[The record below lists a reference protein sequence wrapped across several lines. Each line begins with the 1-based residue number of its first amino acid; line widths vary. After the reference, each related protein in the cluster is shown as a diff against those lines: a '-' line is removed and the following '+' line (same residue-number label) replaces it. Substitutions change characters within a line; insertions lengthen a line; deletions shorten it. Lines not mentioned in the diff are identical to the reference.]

1 MTKVLSANFMR
12 LKKDNVFWIGLVFM
26 FAAGIFFPV
35 IRNPLCPF
43 HDSVLIIDLIL
54 YHRQSE
60 KKCR

>member
-35 IRNPLCPF
+35 IRYMDMKQTGTINP
-43 HDSVLIIDLIL
+43 IDNAFL
-54 YHRQSE
+54 
-60 KKCR
+60 